1 MSAILVRELN
11 SDAVLVTFSQVKQA
25 ESAHDIQR
33 RPRSSGSMSESFKD
47 TQLEKV
53 KSNICQKSSY
63 ITFELLNL
71 AAI

>member
-1 MSAILVRELN
+1 
-11 SDAVLVTFSQVKQA
+11 VKQA

-33 RPRSSGSMSESFKD
+33 RPRSSGGMSESFKD

>member
-33 RPRSSGSMSESFKD
+33 RPRSSGGMSESFKD

-53 KSNICQKSSY
+53 KSNTCLPC
-63 ITFELLNL
+63 FFMG
-71 AAI
+71 AAGAR